1 MRVARFMWRK
11 NQSFFIFRSTVYFQI
26 QHENRNNPR
35 VAMALDAL
43 PVLVVIGGGGIGLA
57 TAHRLGAGRHILLAS
72 RSPSTL
78 AAGAESLRNAG
89 HKVTTQQVD
98 VSCYESVAAVAQ
110 AAACLGG
117 AVETVVLTSA
127 VSPSMGTTG
136 AILAVDVLGTAN
148 VIEAF
153 GGREVEMA
161 PGSSLTCV
169 ASMVQ
174 HNAPPLSAALER
186 HLAVAPLSTLLE
198 NAELRDLVGGDG
210 GPSGVAYCVAKRAN
224 RLRAQAAAVSREYA
238 GRGVRVNCVS
248 PGMTR
253 TNMLAVEAEGASGE
267 AIRKI
272 MKEHPL
278 KRAGTAE
285 EVADAV
291 AFVAGC
297 GYVNGTDLL
306 VDGGW
311 IAKKRWGEMGA
322 D

>member
-1 MRVARFMWRK
+1 M
-11 NQSFFIFRSTVYFQI
+11 T
-26 QHENRNNPR
+26 
-35 VAMALDAL
+35 LDAL

-57 TAHRLGAGRHILLAS
+57 TAHRLGTGRHIFLAS
-72 RSPSTL
+72 RSPATL
-78 AAGAESLRNAG
+78 SAGAESLRNAG

-98 VSCYESVAAVAQ
+98 VSSYESVAAMAK
-110 AAACLGG
+110 AAA
-117 AVETVVLTSA
+117 
-127 VSPSMGTTG
+127 PSMGSTG
-136 AILAVDVLGTAN
+136 SILAVDILGTAN

-153 GGREVEMA
+153 GREVEMA

-174 HNAPPLSAALER
+174 HNAPPLSPDLEK
-186 HLAVAPLSTLLE
+186 HLATAPLSTLLE
-198 NAELRDLVGGDG
+198 NTELRDLVGGDD
-210 GPSGVAYCVAKRAN
+210 GPSG
-224 RLRAQAAAVSREYA
+224 EYA

-248 PGMTR
+248 PGMTQ
-253 TNMLAVEAEGASGE
+253 TNMLAVETKGASGE
-267 AIRKI
+267 VIRKI

-322 D
+322 N

>member
-1 MRVARFMWRK
+1 M
-11 NQSFFIFRSTVYFQI
+11 T
-26 QHENRNNPR
+26 
-35 VAMALDAL
+35 LDAL

-57 TAHRLGAGRHILLAS
+57 TAHRLGTGRHIFLAS
-72 RSPSTL
+72 RSPATL
-78 AAGAESLRNAG
+78 SAGAESLKNAG

-98 VSCYESVAAVAQ
+98 VSSYESVAAMAK
-110 AAACLGG
+110 AAASLGG

-127 VSPSMGTTG
+127 VSPSMGSTG
-136 AILAVDVLGTAN
+136 SILAVDILGTAN

-153 GGREVEMA
+153 GREVEMA

-169 ASMVQ
+169 ASMK
-174 HNAPPLSAALER
+174 
-186 HLAVAPLSTLLE
+186 HLATAPLSTLLE
-198 NAELRDLVGGDG
+198 NTELRDLVGGDG
-210 GPSGVAYCVAKRAN
+210 GPSGVAYCIAKKAN
-224 RLRAQAAAVSREYA
+224 SLRAQAAAVSTEYA

-248 PGMTR
+248 PGMTQ
-253 TNMLAVEAEGASGE
+253 TNMLAVETKGASGE
-267 AIRKI
+267 VIRKI

-322 D
+322 N

>member
-1 MRVARFMWRK
+1 M
-11 NQSFFIFRSTVYFQI
+11 T
-26 QHENRNNPR
+26 
-35 VAMALDAL
+35 LDAL

-57 TAHRLGAGRHILLAS
+57 TAHRLGAGRHIFLAS
-72 RSPSTL
+72 RSPATL
-78 AAGAESLRNAG
+78 SAGAESLRNAG

-98 VSCYESVAAVAQ
+98 VSSYESVAAMAK
-110 AAACLGG
+110 AAASLGG

-127 VSPSMGTTG
+127 VSPSMGSTG
-136 AILAVDVLGTAN
+136 SILAVDILGTAN

-153 GGREVEMA
+153 GREVEMA

-174 HNAPPLSAALER
+174 HNAPPLSPDLEK
-186 HLAVAPLSTLLE
+186 HLATAPLSTLLE
-198 NAELRDLVGGDG
+198 NTELRDLVGGDG
-210 GPSGVAYCVAKRAN
+210 GPSGVAYCIAKKAN
-224 RLRAQAAAVSREYA
+224 SLRAQAAAVSTEYA

-248 PGMTR
+248 PGMTQ
-253 TNMLAVEAEGASGE
+253 TNMLAVETKGASGE
-267 AIRKI
+267 TIRKI

-322 D
+322 N